1 MRHTYY
7 QKNWATKTFDVL
19 NLLLMLALIFIMLY
33 PFINQIALSFNDGN
47 DALRGGIYFFPRKFS
62 LNAYELLFSHPKL
75 LRGAG
80 ISLLRV
86 VVGTITCLFTTG
98 LLGYIV
104 TIRSFSGRKFLR
116 ILFIFTMY
124 LSGGLIPFYLLIVG
138 LGLTNTFTVYWLPT
152 LINTYYMLLMASY
165 MQNLP
170 SSLAESARIDGC
182 FEIGIYIRI
191 IIPIATPVFAAIA
204 VFVTVQHWNS
214 WFDVL
219 IYNPSGTWDTL
230 QIYLRRLLL
239 EVEAISQ
246 IKDQQLAL
254 SKLRNVSPITYR
266 AATSIIVIVPIVMV
280 YPFLQK
286 FFISGITMGAVKE

>member
-1 MRHTYY
+1 ML
-7 QKNWATKTFDVL
+7 TF
-19 NLLLMLALIFIMLY
+19 IFFMLY
-33 PFINQIALSFNDGN
+33 PFINQLALSFNDGT

-75 LRGAG
+75 LRGVA
-80 ISLLRV
+80 ISVLRV
-86 VVGTITCLFTTG
+86 LVGTTTCLFITG
-98 LLGYIV
+98 LLAYIV
-104 TIRSFSGRKFLR
+104 TIKFFSGRKFIR
-116 ILFIFTMY
+116 ILFITTMY
-124 LSGGLIPFYLLIVG
+124 LSGGLIPFYLLIVR
-138 LGLTNTFTVYWLPT
+138 LGLINTFTVYWLPT
-152 LINTYYMLLMASY
+152 LINTYYMLLISSY

-170 SSLAESARIDGC
+170 DALAESARIDGC
-182 FEIGIYIRI
+182 SEIRIYTKI
-191 IIPIATPVFAAIA
+191 IIPICAPVFAAIA

-254 SKLRNVSPITYR
+254 SKLRNVSPLTYR
-266 AATSIIVIVPIVMV
+266 AATSIIVIIPIVMI

-286 FFISGITMGAVKE
+286 YFISGITLGAVKE